1 MHHTCLSMYKKNIL
15 YSYFNFDVL
24 KNTLSILGIFL
35 VLVVGS
41 RLIGYFEEASMGN
54 IDPNIIIKVLVLRLP
69 DFINLLIP
77 LSLFLGVILSVSR
90 LYADKEIFGFL
101 ASGHSSIKL
110 IKFLIPQLFILF
122 FLTACISFFIAPY
135 SKELSESYLNK
146 NTFED
151 ELKNI
156 KPNELMI
163 IPQNGFLKIKDK
175 SNNFSFQDAILFIE
189 NNKQSQLIQGD
200 AINFEEGNERIQIQ
214 VTDGVVFSIAEDGG
228 VITSKFKNLNTNIKN
243 SYEKPAVLTLQKI
256 YDFEN
261 NKDKNISFNWNISIP
276 ISLLILSLLGV
287 FISKV
292 SPRKGRFSVIL
303 PGILVYILYLS
314 LLIFAREL
322 MLTNEVF
329 YMLGLWWVHGIFL
342 FILLIYSWNDLG
354 LKSLKR

>member
-1 MHHTCLSMYKKNIL
+1 MQVRFMLSR
-15 YSYFNFDVL
+15 
-24 KNTLSILGIFL
+24 TLRFCK
-35 VLVVGS
+35 
-41 RLIGYFEEASMGN
+41 F
-54 IDPNIIIKVLVLRLP
+54 
-69 DFINLLIP
+69 
-77 LSLFLGVILSVSR
+77 SLF
-90 LYADKEIFGFL
+90 
-101 ASGHSSIKL
+101 
-110 IKFLIPQLFILF
+110 P
-122 FLTACISFFIAPY
+122 FLTFRVVNSGFSTKTPP
-135 SKELSESYLNK
+135 S
-146 NTFED
+146 
-151 ELKNI
+151 NI
-156 KPNELMI
+156 
-163 IPQNGFLKIKDK
+163 GK
-175 SNNFSFQDAILFIE
+175 SNNFSFQDAILCIE

-214 VTDGVVFSIAEDGG
+214 VIDGVIFSIAEDGG
-228 VITSKFKNLNTNIKN
+228 VITSKFKSLNTNIKN

-261 NKDKNISFNWNISIP
+261 TKDKNISFNWNISIP